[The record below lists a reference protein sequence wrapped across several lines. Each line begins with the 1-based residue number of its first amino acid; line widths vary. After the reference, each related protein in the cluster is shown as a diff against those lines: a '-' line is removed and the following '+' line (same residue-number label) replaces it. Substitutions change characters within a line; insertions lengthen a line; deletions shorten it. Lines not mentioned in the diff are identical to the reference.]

1 MFVQISLALLCIV
14 FNKYIYFKGIVILCS
29 LATNMND
36 ISTYLIYQRV
46 MNKTQNC
53 LCTIAMLYLPGQ

>member
-14 FNKYIYFKGIVILCS
+14 FNKYIYFKGIVILCT

-36 ISTYLIYQRV
+36 ISTYLITRELWIKY
-46 MNKTQNC
+46 K
-53 LCTIAMLYLPGQ
+53 IAYVR